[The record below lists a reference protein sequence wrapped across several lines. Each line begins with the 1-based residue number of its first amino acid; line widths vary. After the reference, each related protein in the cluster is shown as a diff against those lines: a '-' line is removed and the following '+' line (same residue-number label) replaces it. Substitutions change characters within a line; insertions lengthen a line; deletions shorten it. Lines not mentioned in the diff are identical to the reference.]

1 MCPKNSGE
9 TSWTYRDISYYL
21 VGGLTHNV
29 CTFVVPRL
37 CISALISSVIFKKKE
52 KKIAL
57 FVFCFFCGIFA
68 FIGKWNNDNGKES
81 GERLEPRDFHLAMWH
96 VAPISSVVFLHFH
109 EFNIFS
115 SLFGKFGLLHFIYK
129 L

>member
-37 CISALISSVIFKKKE
+37 CISALISSVIFKKKR
-52 KKIAL
+52 KKKRL
-57 FVFCFFCGIFA
+57 PCLFFVFSVA
-68 FIGKWNNDNGKES
+68 FLPLLESETMTMVRKGKW
-81 GERLEPRDFHLAMWH
+81 GET
-96 VAPISSVVFLHFH
+96 
-109 EFNIFS
+109 
-115 SLFGKFGLLHFIYK
+115 
-129 L
+129 